1 MCKGLWSFV
10 HDKRR
15 MAAVVLLIGAV
26 LGLLASF
33 VLSVEAMIL
42 ARDANAV
49 LSCSLNAVINCA
61 TVASHWSATVFGVPN
76 SFFGMMAMSVVVT
89 IAVALVAGVT
99 FPRWF
104 LCCTQVGLLA
114 GCAAAVWML
123 YMSMVQIG
131 VLCPWCLVLDVG
143 MVMML
148 YGSTRYMVLQGLV
161 THRWVQIIVRRGYDA
176 MIAVGAVVL
185 VALVIMTKFGEQ
197 LF

>member
-1 MCKGLWSFV
+1 MLKGLRSFV
-10 HDKRR
+10 RDKQRV
-15 MAAVVLLIGAV
+15 AALVLLVGAA

-33 VLSVEAMIL
+33 VLSVEAVIL

-49 LSCSLNAVINCA
+49 LSCSISAIINCA

-89 IAVALVAGVT
+89 IAVALVAGVK

-104 LCCTQVGLLA
+104 LCCTQA
-114 GCAAAVWML
+114 GVMAGFAAAVWML

-131 VLCPWCLVLDVG
+131 VLCPWCLVLDIA

-148 YGSTRYMVLQGLV
+148 FGSTRYVVLGDILTQR
-161 THRWVQIIVRRGYDA
+161 HVQAVVRRGYDA
-176 MIAVGAVVL
+176 MIAVGAVAL
-185 VALVIMTKFGEQ
+185 VALLIMIKVGS
-197 LF
+197 